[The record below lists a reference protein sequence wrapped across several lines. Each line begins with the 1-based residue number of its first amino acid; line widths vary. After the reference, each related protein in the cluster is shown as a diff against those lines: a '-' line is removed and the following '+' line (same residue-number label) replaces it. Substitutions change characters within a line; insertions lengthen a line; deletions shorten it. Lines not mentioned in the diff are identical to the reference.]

1 VNKHVTLR
9 KDANILSRH
18 WVFGLITNNPILVD
32 PLTAECVSI
41 IAMING
47 NEFNV
52 RSLTRSFCDIWET
65 FFGKMKSIP
74 KSKCKNS
81 E

>member
-1 VNKHVTLR
+1 VNKHALR

-18 WVFGLITNNPILVD
+18 WAFGFITNNPILVD
-32 PLTAECVSI
+32 PLTAESVI
-41 IAMING
+41 IGIFNG
-47 NEFNV
+47 EKFKV
-52 RSLTRSFCDIWET
+52 GGLIERFCDILEK
-65 FFGKMKSIP
+65 FFGRMKSITP